1 MSTPQR
7 SAATREPA
15 RDPHAR
21 DARASAEEPAAV
33 ESLYAHAKRVLR
45 SRVSAA
51 ATAVLDAGIALLQR
65 LRKAAG
71 GAQDGGTDEDRPR
84 SRKDLPGG
92 RRDAAAPE
100 AETPK
105 PKRRRRAFL
114 IYLCVLLAGGLGG
127 GAFAYDL
134 LEKLLDH
141 QFAESRR
148 LEAAITEHSQSAA
161 TAQKNLEETQAKRI
175 EAEKKLEASPD
186 EYTKSAAEKQKKL
199 DETQKQ
205 LETLLAA
212 ERARTSPPASPAS
225 RGGAGSKTSPIKTGD
240 CALSPGNLT
249 ALKDCISDFNR

>member
-1 MSTPQR
+1 MR
-7 SAATREPA
+7 APA
-15 RDPHAR
+15 PDPRAPAR
-21 DARASAEEPAAV
+21 DARSSAEKPVTE
-33 ESLYAHAKRVLR
+33 ESLYAHAKRVMR
-45 SRVSAA
+45 SRIGAA
-51 ATAVLDAGIALLQR
+51 VTAVLNPVIALLQR
-65 LRKAAG
+65 LHKVAG
-71 GAQDGGTDEDRPR
+71 GAQDAGTDEDRPR

-148 LEAAITEHSQSAA
+148 LETAITEHSQSAA
-161 TAQKNLEETQAKRI
+161 TAQKNLEEAQAKRI
-175 EAEKKLEASPD
+175 EAEKKLEASLD

-199 DETQKQ
+199 DETQKK
-205 LETLLAA
+205 LETMLAA
-212 ERARTSPPASPAS
+212 ERARNPPPAPSAS
-225 RGGAGSKTSPIKTGD
+225 RGSTGSKTPLKTGD